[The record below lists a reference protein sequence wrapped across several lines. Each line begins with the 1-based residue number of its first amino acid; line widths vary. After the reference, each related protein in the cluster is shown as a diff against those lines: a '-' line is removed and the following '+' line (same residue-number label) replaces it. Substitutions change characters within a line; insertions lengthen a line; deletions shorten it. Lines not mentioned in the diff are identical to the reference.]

1 MRLPRIITDFRDL
14 SDTTEEMAALARLVE
29 DAAHEMGFQYIAVLH
44 STSLMRGS
52 ARLIRYD
59 NYPTGW
65 ERRLI
70 GRGHNVIDPI
80 LSIARRRVAG
90 FLWSDALARANLS
103 DAQNAILEAGARY
116 GMREGFTVPANVP
129 GEPEGSISF
138 ASRSTRRIG
147 RERQLIMDSIGRIA
161 FETARRIIGFSTATP
176 QRPQLGDRVREC
188 IYWIA
193 QGKTDQDIA
202 DILGIGLET
211 VRTYVKSAFRAFNV
225 ITRAQLVY
233 QALAF
238 GLLDFTP
245 SIPPSG

>member
-14 SDTTEEMAALARLVE
+14 SDTTEEMTALAGLVE
-29 DAAHEMGFQYIAVLH
+29 DAAHEMGFQYIAALH

-59 NYPTGW
+59 NYPAGW

-70 GRGHNVIDPI
+70 GRGQNIIDPI
-80 LSIARRRVAG
+80 LSIARRRASG
-90 FLWSDALARANLS
+90 FLWSDALTRANLS
-103 DAQNAILEAGARY
+103 DAQYAILEAGARY
-116 GMREGFTVPANVP
+116 GMRQGFTVPANVP

-138 ASRSTRRIG
+138 ATRSTRRIG
-147 RERQLIMDSIGRIA
+147 RERQLILDSIGRLA
-161 FETARRIIGFSTATP
+161 FDTARRIVGLSATP
-176 QRPQLGDRVREC
+176 MPRLGDRVREC

-233 QALAF
+233 KALAF